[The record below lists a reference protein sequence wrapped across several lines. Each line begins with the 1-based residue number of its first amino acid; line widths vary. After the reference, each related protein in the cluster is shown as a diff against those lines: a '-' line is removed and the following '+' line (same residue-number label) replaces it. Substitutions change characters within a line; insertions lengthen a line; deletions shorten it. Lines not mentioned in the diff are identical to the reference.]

1 MNRLAAAIGALQ
13 GWRRAAAALVA
24 GVLSVLAMAPFEFFP
39 ILFVTFPVLIWL
51 LDGCAGSRDAGAA
64 ARSAREALCAG
75 LTGWFFGFGYFLAG
89 LYWVGSA
96 FLVDAD
102 QFGWLLPFAVALLP
116 AGLAIFYGS
125 ATALASLAWCPG
137 PARVV
142 ALAIAFMVAEYAR
155 GHVLTG
161 FPWNTLGYALTDG
174 EALMQWASIFGIYGL
189 TALAVLIFSAPA
201 TIWSG
206 HWSVDS
212 RWPARFGLAVAA
224 VLLLGGAYVFGAIRL
239 ANATAEEVAGVRL
252 RVVQPNI
259 PQKEKW
265 KPGNRSMVFNR
276 LLDISRSRIDAPG
289 AGLRGITHLIWP
301 ESSVPF
307 LLADTKEAL
316 TEVANLLPQ
325 DTVLIIGAARGETDY
340 ADGGEIREHRVYNSI
355 FVMDDQ
361 ARILDSY
368 DKVRLV
374 PFGEF
379 LPFQATLESIGL
391 EQLTRQRGGF
401 AAGAGRR
408 HMRPPGAPT
417 FSPLICYEIIFP
429 EDVRGEGDRPEW
441 LLNLTNDAWFGD
453 TTGPYQHLHQARVR
467 AVEQGLPVV
476 RAANSGVS
484 AVIDPYGRVIER
496 LPLNWGG
503 ALDSGL
509 PVAISATPFVEWGRL
524 VEALI
529 VILLG
534 IIWSFLASSYWLDG
548 RRA

>member
-39 ILFVTFPVLIWL
+39 ILFITFPVLVWL
-51 LDGCAGSRDAGAA
+51 LDGCAGGGDDGAA
-64 ARSAREALCAG
+64 KSAREAVCAG

-89 LYWVGSA
+89 LYWIGSA
-96 FLVDAD
+96 FLVEAD
-102 QFGWLLPFAVALLP
+102 EFGWLLPFAVASLP
-116 AGLAIFYGS
+116 AGLAIFYAA

-142 ALAIAFMVAEYAR
+142 ALAGAFMAVEYAR
-155 GHVLTG
+155 GHILTG

-174 EALMQWASIFGIYGL
+174 ETMMQWASVFGVYAL

-206 HWSVDS
+206 HWAVDT
-212 RWPARFGLAVAA
+212 RWPARFGLAIAA
-224 VLLLGGAYVFGAIRL
+224 VLLFGGAYTFGAVRL
-239 ANATAEEVAGVRL
+239 AGGNTEEVPGVRL

-259 PQKEKW
+259 PQKDKW

-307 LLADTKEAL
+307 LLADTNVAL
-316 TEVANLLPQ
+316 TAVANLLPE
-325 DTVLIIGAARGETDY
+325 DTVLIVGAARGETDF
-340 ADGGEIREHRVYNSI
+340 ANGGEVRKRRVYNSI

-379 LPFQATLESIGL
+379 LPFQTSLEAIGL

-408 HMRPPGAPT
+408 QMRSPGAPP

-429 EDVRGEGDRPEW
+429 EDVRGEGDRPGW
-441 LLNLTNDAWFGD
+441 LLNLTNDAWFGA
-453 TTGPYQHLHQARVR
+453 TSGPYQHFHQARVR

-484 AVIDPYGRVIER
+484 AVIDPYGRVVER

-509 PVAISATPFVEWGRL
+509 PVAISATIFVKWGRFIDI
-524 VEALI
+524 AII
-529 VILLG
+529 VLLG
-534 IIWSFLASSYWLDG
+534 IIWAFLASSYWLD
-548 RRA
+548 RRRG

>member
-13 GWRRAAAALVA
+13 GWRRAAAALMA

-39 ILFVTFPVLIWL
+39 ILFITFPALVWL
-51 LDGCAGSRDAGAA
+51 MDGCAGGGDAA
-64 ARSAREALCAG
+64 AVGRAREALCAG

-89 LYWVGSA
+89 LYWIGSA
-96 FLVDAD
+96 FLVEAD
-102 QFGWLLPFAVALLP
+102 EFGWLLPFAVALLP
-116 AGLAIFYGS
+116 AGLAIFYAA

-142 ALAIAFMVAEYAR
+142 ALAGAFMAAEYAR

-174 EALMQWASIFGIYGL
+174 ETMMQWASVFGVYAL

-206 HWSVDS
+206 HWAVDT
-212 RWPARFGLAVAA
+212 RWPGRFGLAITA
-224 VLLLGGAYVFGAIRL
+224 VLLLGGAYTFGAVRL
-239 ANATAEEVAGVRL
+239 ASGPTEEVPGVRL

-259 PQKEKW
+259 PQKDKW
-265 KPGNRSMVFNR
+265 KPGNTSMVFNR

-307 LLADTKEAL
+307 LLADNNVAL
-316 TEVANLLPQ
+316 TAVANLLPE
-325 DTVLIIGAARGETDY
+325 DTVLIVGAARGETDF
-340 ADGGEIREHRVYNSI
+340 ANGGDVRERRIYNSI

-379 LPFQATLESIGL
+379 LPFQTTLEAIGL

-408 HMRPPGAPT
+408 HMRPPGAPP

-441 LLNLTNDAWFGD
+441 LLNLTNDAWFGA
-453 TTGPYQHLHQARVR
+453 TSGPYQHFHQARVR

-484 AVIDPYGRVIER
+484 AVIDPYGRVVER

-509 PVAISATPFVEWGRL
+509 PVALPATIFVKWGRFIDI
-524 VEALI
+524 AII
-529 VILLG
+529 VLLG
-534 IIWSFLASSYWLDG
+534 IAWAFLASGYWLD
-548 RRA
+548 RRLG